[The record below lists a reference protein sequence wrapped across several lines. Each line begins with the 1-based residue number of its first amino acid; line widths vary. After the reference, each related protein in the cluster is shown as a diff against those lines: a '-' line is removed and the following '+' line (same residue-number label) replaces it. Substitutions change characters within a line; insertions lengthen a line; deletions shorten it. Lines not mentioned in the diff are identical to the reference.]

1 MTEDAAYRSSTQYK
15 LWSFTPA
22 QISAFR
28 ASTNALAAS
37 RVRAAIKRA
46 REAQKLNNE
55 DVGEEKEVDCLTVSE
70 EERLV
75 GYYCG
80 KTMELADLFEFPTNV
95 KVCWLSSLRACL
107 CYICISII

>member
-1 MTEDAAYRSSTQYK
+1 MTEDAAYRASTQYK

-22 QISAFR
+22 QLSTFR
-28 ASTNALAAS
+28 ASTNSLAAS

-46 REAQKLNNE
+46 REAQKLNGE

-70 EERLV
+70 EEKLV

-95 KVCWLSSLRACL
+95 KVRHFSKVRYSVCLLSGG
-107 CYICISII
+107 